1 MRTLLSATAILLC
14 ACSSSMQTG
23 DPAEDVRLSV
33 APTSAAPGD
42 SITLTLDN
50 GSGEQIGYNLCASGL
65 QRQTAA
71 AWEGVPSDIVCTMEL
86 RTLDAGQRTT
96 WRSTLPSSLES
107 GQYRYTTNIEAME
120 TGGRYAVTSD
130 SFRVDR

>member
-23 DPAEDVRLSV
+23 DPADDVRLSI
-33 APTSAAPGD
+33 APAAAAPGD
-42 SITLTLDN
+42 SVTLTLDN

-71 AWEGVPSDIVCTMEL
+71 AWEAVPTDVVCTMEL
-86 RTLDAGQRTT
+86 RTLAAGQQTT
-96 WRSTLPSSLES
+96 WRTTLPATLES

-120 TGGRYAVTSD
+120 TGGRFSITSD